1 MTAMIGAGYL
11 LMKPV
16 RRDDFRSPDLLPTRL
31 LSASSCIG
39 RHFPGTY
46 AISWCQDDDA
56 SRARCFDEI
65 GLPIELRADATLWAT
80 EQFDEAFGWVAT
92 FFDLA
97 EAIAVRNRFFAG
109 DPDLIVAGLG
119 LPEQYVAAFLEDA
132 APPPTLPGFAPM
144 GASGYFQAVSQNQ
157 LIEPNGELLGFELLV
172 TEGGRLDH
180 SWLCSSVEV
189 HCFRELGIRPAA
201 NGLLPDLETAERCLA
216 EITNESVGAEPG
228 LWLPWAIYK
237 YA

>member
-1 MTAMIGAGYL
+1 MIGAGFL
-11 LMKPV
+11 LMKSV
-16 RRDDFRSPDLLPTRL
+16 RRDDDRSPELLPTQL
-31 LSASSCIG
+31 LSASSCIS

-46 AISWCQDDDA
+46 AMSWCQDDEA
-56 SRARCFDEI
+56 ARAKGFDEI
-65 GLPIELRADATLWAT
+65 GLPVPLRAEATEWAT
-80 EQFDEAFGWVAT
+80 KQFDKSFGWVAT
-92 FFDLA
+92 FFELA
-97 EAIAVRNRFFAG
+97 DAIAIRDRFFAG
-109 DPDLIVAGLG
+109 DPDIIVAGLG
-119 LPEQYVAAFLEDA
+119 LPDQYVAAFLEDA

-144 GASGYFQAVSQNQ
+144 GASGYFQAASRNQ
-157 LIEPNGELLGFELLV
+157 PVEPNGELLGFELLV
-172 TEGGRLDH
+172 TDAGRLDC
-180 SWLCSSVEV
+180 SWLCNSIEV